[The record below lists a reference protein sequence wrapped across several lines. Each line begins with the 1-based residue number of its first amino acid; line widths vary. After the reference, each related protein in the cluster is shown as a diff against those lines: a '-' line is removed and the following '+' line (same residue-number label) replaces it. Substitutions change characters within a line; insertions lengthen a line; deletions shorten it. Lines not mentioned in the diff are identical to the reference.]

1 MRKFILSSTVFSFL
15 VFAGEIPE
23 ALPEGFLEQLPIMSQ
38 LNDDEYL
45 AMMEFAKRN
54 PAGSGM
60 ENREASSEENK
71 DEN

>member
-1 MRKFILSSTVFSFL
+1 MRKLILGFIFFSFL
-15 VFAGEIPE
+15 VFAEDIPE
-23 ALPEGFLEQLPIMSQ
+23 ALPEGFLEQLPIMSK

-45 AMMEFAKRN
+45 AMMEFARRN

-60 ENREASSEENK
+60 KNQEASSKEGK